1 MITAYLEE
9 KVFKINEVPIT
20 KMSLV
25 GTIETQYQGYVEV
38 VGVKS
43 GTRFGYFVIDRIL
56 GYLFA
61 LLMWSCIILPDAMF
75 NDSSIINII
84 NDQPWVDKLGT
95 YFLVS
100 FLYYFI
106 FEWTLGTSLGK
117 LMLGYIVVDEFGNRP
132 AVKQILLRSLSRLV
146 PFEPFSCFK
155 WLGWHDSWSD
165 TMVISK
171 KELADL
177 KTLWQSSQL

>member
-1 MITAYLEE
+1 MMETYLQE
-9 KVFKINEVPIT
+9 KTFKITKVPIT
-20 KMSLV
+20 KTSLI
-25 GTIETQYQGYVEV
+25 GSIETQYQGYVEV
-38 VGVKS
+38 VGVTT
-43 GTRFGYFVIDRIL
+43 GTRFGYFIIDRIL

-61 LLMWSCIILPDAMF
+61 LLMWSCIILPDAMV
-75 NDSSIINII
+75 NDSYITNIVTE
-84 NDQPWVDKLGT
+84 QPWVDKLGT

-106 FEWTLGTSLGK
+106 FEWALGTSIGK
-117 LMLGYIVVDEFGNRP
+117 LMLGYIVVNEFGNKP
-132 AVKQILLRSLSRLV
+132 SVKHILLRSLSRLV

-155 WLGWHDSWSD
+155 WLGWHDSWSE